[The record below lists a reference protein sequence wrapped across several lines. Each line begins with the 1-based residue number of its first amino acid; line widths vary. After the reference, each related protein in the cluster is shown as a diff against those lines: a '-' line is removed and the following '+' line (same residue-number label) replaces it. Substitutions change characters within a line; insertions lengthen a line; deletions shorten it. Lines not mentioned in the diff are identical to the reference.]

1 MGLNRFSG
9 TAPINAAAGEVQPI
23 VPVAAPDTGNSNSVD
38 FASAVEQRAQ
48 EIAERLLQERLQA
61 IRQVNTGRIFT
72 AFDVVNDVV
81 SNQKEVVTKGLWTG
95 DKGVLQSFYTSSTQ
109 TSTQQQYYYEIWN
122 SGSTEI
128 GAEAQFSVAWGHR
141 QGSGSDFSG
150 NDADSPTRA
159 IYSQYRL
166 LLLEPDDNTFTFAN
180 STNSDNIY
188 IINFNRARIRQKLDP
203 GNWEIWLGEL
213 TGSGYTNAEF
223 TGSGGQVVVSGTG
236 ALVKITDDSGDTNEE
251 KQGNAGRIHNV
262 VSGTISQGIYKAD
275 GTNPTYYGLSYPDM
289 GMIILNGDALDAS
302 ASFNTSTGSDVNG
315 NNAYKLYASIQ
326 GGGTLASNSGE
337 EDSGF
342 IARNSE
348 TVTSTYY
355 FARVKNAE
363 YNFSNNPTFITGG
376 LGEFS
381 QPQFIGDPKVYVTTV
396 GLYNE
401 RQELLAVAKLSK
413 PILKSFTNEV
423 TMRVKLD
430 Y

>member
-1 MGLNRFSG
+1 MGLEQFRRS
-9 TAPINAAAGEVQPI
+9 ALERVQ
-23 VPVAAPDTGNSNSVD
+23 SVD
-38 FASAVEQRAQ
+38 ANVAPVETSEDFSSAVEQRAQ

-72 AFDVVNDVV
+72 AFDTVNDVI

-95 DKGVLQSFYTSSTQ
+95 DRCVLRTFHTSSTQ
-109 TSTQQQYYYEIWN
+109 TSTQKQYYYEVWN
-122 SGSTEI
+122 SGSSEC
-128 GAEAQFSVAWGHR
+128 GAEAQFSVAWGHK

-180 STNSDNIY
+180 STNSDSIY
-188 IINFNRARIRQKLDP
+188 IVNFNRARIRQKLDP
-203 GNWEIWLGEL
+203 GNWELWLGEL
-213 TGSGYTNAEF
+213 TGSGYANTEF
-223 TGSGGQVVVSGTG
+223 TGSGEQVVLSGTG
-236 ALVKITDDSGDTNEE
+236 AVIKITDDSGDTNEE
-251 KQGNAGRIHNV
+251 KQGQAGRVHNI
-262 VSGTISQGIYKAD
+262 VSGTITQGVYKPD
-275 GTNPTYYGLSYPDM
+275 GTNPVYYGLSYPDM
-289 GMIILNGDALDAS
+289 GMIVLNGDMLDAS
-302 ASFNTSTGSDVNG
+302 ASFNTSVGSDING
-315 NNAYKLYASIQ
+315 NNAFKLYAAIS
-326 GGGTLASNSGE
+326 GGGVLADAGIE
-337 EDSGF
+337 EDAGF
-342 IARNSE
+342 VARNSE

-363 YNFSNNPTFITGG
+363 YNFSNNPTFVTGG

-401 RQELLAVAKLSK
+401 RQELLAVAKVSK